1 MGRNAGYW
9 RSKPSCT
16 AGPVKIL
23 IAGSMICS
31 CATRR
36 QSAEL
41 GWKALAAGL
50 SQQPGEAEDS
60 LIRESPVRA
69 GAVLTTTG
77 RPGTARRGG
86 SGKRDEKVHER
97 NQRVKLRKRRAD
109 SNLADL
115 GRYAVHARRGHGP
128 GDSVAGMDRPAGRP
142 WGKPAAY
149 PWRGGRGIA
158 GHLPRRSAPGERGN
172 HPRLPSLR
180 SLQGRDGQARRR
192 LMAAEW
198 GGGFVVVGGRES
210 RPHGEG
216 SQQADSKD
224 AGMPGGR
231 R

>member
-149 PWRGGRGIA
+149 PWRGGRGLA
-158 GHLPRRSAPGERGN
+158 WPLPRPSAPGGA
-172 HPRLPSLR
+172 
-180 SLQGRDGQARRR
+180 RDH
-192 LMAAEW
+192 
-198 GGGFVVVGGRES
+198 S
-210 RPHGEG
+210 RV
-216 SQQADSKD
+216 A
-224 AGMPGGR
+224 
-231 R
+231 

>member
-1 MGRNAGYW
+1 
-9 RSKPSCT
+9 
-16 AGPVKIL
+16 
-23 IAGSMICS
+23 MICS

-36 QSAEL
+36 QFAEL

-60 LIRESPVRA
+60 LIRETPVRA

-86 SGKRDEKVHER
+86 SGKQDEKVYER

-115 GRYAVHARRGHGP
+115 GRSAVHTRHALWP

-149 PWRGGRGIA
+149 LWRGGRGIA
-158 GHLPRRSAPGERGN
+158 GHLPRRSVPGERGN

-180 SLQGRDGQARRR
+180 SCQGRDGQARRQ
-192 LMAAEW
+192 LITAGW

-210 RPHGEG
+210 RLHGEG
-216 SQQADSKD
+216 SQQASSGN
-224 AGMPGGR
+224 AGMPGVR